1 MTGPSLW
8 LQKRD
13 TKMERLTRGPDD
25 VMPDFSP
32 NGKAFAYVTYEDKS
46 IMLCEVGAKCEV
58 LRHDEMLP
66 AWPTFSPDGE
76 HLAYVTQMRTPR
88 LMTVSLHDG
97 AAREIGPAHAHCPP
111 VWSSPTTI
119 WGFEGA
125 PDHYYWLE
133 RDAKTGSGTGGRIE
147 IGRAG
152 LEDGDC
158 WPKVG
163 ARLAVP
169 SPCVDQD
176 GGAFRDPAPESGC
189 GRGVT
194 QHFPAGIQKPR
205 GVVSTWTVPAFLIPA
220 CALATPTPAKAAVAT
235 NKAVSAI
242 LLSIGFPC
250 GFVVCDFKPTRRIW
264 RRISR
269 NRLEQ
274 PAHHGGNT

>member
-1 MTGPSLW
+1 MTGPSLS

-46 IMLCEVGAKCEV
+46 IMLCEVGAKSEV

-97 AAREIGPAHAHCPP
+97 AARGSVQRTLIVRRCGLRRPPFGASKERPIITTGWNVTRRPAA
-111 VWSSPTTI
+111 
-119 WGFEGA
+119 A
-125 PDHYYWLE
+125 PAAE
-133 RDAKTGSGTGGRIE
+133 SKSVARDWRRRLLAQS
-147 IGRAG
+147 
-152 LEDGDC
+152 
-158 WPKVG
+158 G

-250 GFVVCDFKPTRRIW
+250 GFVVCGFKPTRRIW